1 MGFVTTRVRPLVLG
15 SLESSP
21 DMVLVALGQ
30 VKALCGFGHVSRH
43 DLASEVV
50 PRLQRIMTAQA
61 LPAPTRILAV
71 QVLQGLFPQFDKA
84 FVTDKVLPAVLVR
97 LVRVVAEVCLSLCLS
112 VCLSLCLS
120 VCLPIVYCCAGG
132 LTFVPYAMLATM
144 TTCTMSSMMM
154 HADHGLW

>member
-112 VCLSLCLS
+112 VCL
-120 VCLPIVYCCAGG
+120 PIVYCCAGG